1 MDNEGPVMVTYNPS
15 TISVGEVKTVT
26 ATATDSAGNN
36 ATCTF
41 LAFGIRDSTG
51 KTSTNNLLGSLHWFW
66 KDIGK
71 NSTYYGNHN

>member
-1 MDNEGPVMVTYNPS
+1 MDNEGPVMVTYDPS

-51 KTSTNNLLGSLHWFW
+51 KPFDRFGQFETNIFEGRIVIQS
-66 KDIGK
+66 K
-71 NSTYYGNHN
+71 N